1 MKNISNSFKKKIFIA
16 SLFLLFSA
24 INVNAQDSF
33 DDNVNDEPA
42 APIDGF
48 IVAGLIAGS
57 VYGIKK
63 IRKSQV

>member
-1 MKNISNSFKKKIFIA
+1 MKNISNSLKKKLFVA
-16 SLFLLFSA
+16 SLFLLFST

-48 IVAGLIAGS
+48 IIAGLIAGS
-57 VYGIKK
+57 VFGIKK
-63 IRKSQV
+63 IRKSQD